1 MSLWAGAFPPCET
14 EGCRLLISC
23 DLAISWGFIS
33 LLSSQWSKVEKIERH
48 LGNVICV
55 VRVRVAPR
63 HSSVFQVKW
72 RGAALCVCVCVCAG
86 GRQMLSLLQ
95 QMSCSLYY
103 LTYAMKSIK
112 TVLLSVLFTLSY
124 CFL

>member
-1 MSLWAGAFPPCET
+1 
-14 EGCRLLISC
+14 
-23 DLAISWGFIS
+23 
-33 LLSSQWSKVEKIERH
+33 
-48 LGNVICV
+48 
-55 VRVRVAPR
+55 
-63 HSSVFQVKW
+63 
-72 RGAALCVCVCVCAG
+72 
-86 GRQMLSLLQ
+86 MLSLLQ

>member
-1 MSLWAGAFPPCET
+1 MGAFPPCET

-33 LLSSQWSKVEKIERH
+33 LLSSQWSREEKIERH

-63 HSSVFQVKW
+63 DSSVFQVKW
-72 RGAALCVCVCVCAG
+72 RGAALCVCVCVCR